1 MKLNIRNKMLL
12 GFAAVL
18 ISTVLV
24 GLFAVNQLS
33 TINAGSK
40 TMYSDQLQSVYYAQ
54 EATTNLVYMGRS
66 ILQAVVFI
74 DDPTKVS
81 EQLSEIEADKA
92 DMTKDLDSLTPLL
105 ATDQGKA
112 LLTDANTKLN
122 NYYDMLSTVSTAVK
136 AGNAADAKTKLDQLL
151 TIAVPADDALNA
163 MIDNKNSQASDL
175 AQSNDA
181 LYQSSRLILLGIIFV
196 VVILGIA
203 IAFLISL
210 GISRPLKFLV
220 EAANNMAKGDLNR
233 KMSEQKKEQLRQMK
247 DEIGDISRAFAGIR
261 LYMTAMAE
269 DAQRIAD
276 GDLTIDIRPKSETD
290 ELGIAFS
297 QMLLKMRQMVG
308 QIAESASALSM
319 ASDQLASAASQ
330 AGQATSQI
338 AKTVQQVAQGTS
350 QQADATNRTAKAME
364 QMTRAIDGVAKG
376 AMEQAKAAA
385 STTEL
390 TNQLNQVVQQ
400 VAGNADS
407 VSKNSAEAEKAAR
420 EGTATVEAT
429 IQGMHNIQAKVGL
442 SAKKVEEMGQRSD
455 QIGTIVETIDDI
467 ASQTNLLALNAAI
480 EAARAGE
487 HGKGFAVVADEVRKL
502 AERSSVATKE
512 INGLIRGIQKT
523 VAEAVQA
530 MNEGSV
536 EVEAGVR
543 QANEAGKSLS
553 NILDAAETVFKQ
565 ADQAAA
571 ASQRMNA
578 LVTEMV
584 SAADTVSSIVEEN
597 TASTEQMAAN
607 ANEVTQAIEKD
618 RKSVV

>member
-1 MKLNIRNKMLL
+1 
-12 GFAAVL
+12 
-18 ISTVLV
+18 
-24 GLFAVNQLS
+24 
-33 TINAGSK
+33 
-40 TMYSDQLQSVYYAQ
+40 
-54 EATTNLVYMGRS
+54 
-66 ILQAVVFI
+66 
-74 DDPTKVS
+74 
-81 EQLSEIEADKA
+81 
-92 DMTKDLDSLTPLL
+92 
-105 ATDQGKA
+105 
-112 LLTDANTKLN
+112 
-122 NYYDMLSTVSTAVK
+122 
-136 AGNAADAKTKLDQLL
+136 
-151 TIAVPADDALNA
+151 
-163 MIDNKNSQASDL
+163 
-175 AQSNDA
+175 
-181 LYQSSRLILLGIIFV
+181 
-196 VVILGIA
+196 
-203 IAFLISL
+203 
-210 GISRPLKFLV
+210 
-220 EAANNMAKGDLNR
+220 
-233 KMSEQKKEQLRQMK
+233 
-247 DEIGDISRAFAGIR
+247 
-261 LYMTAMAE
+261 
-269 DAQRIAD
+269 
-276 GDLTIDIRPKSETD
+276 
-290 ELGIAFS
+290 
-297 QMLLKMRQMVG
+297 MLLKMRQMVG

-502 AERSSVATKE
+502 AERSSAATKE

-523 VAEAVQA
+523 VAEAVQS
-530 MNEGSV
+530 MSEGSV

-607 ANEVTQAIEKD
+607 ANEVTQAIENIASVSEENSASAEEVSASAEEMSAQVEEVTASAQDLSDTAQQLKQLVAQFKLSGSSD
-618 RKSVV
+618 TVQPQISAVGHGKNGKSNGNGNGGGNGKISEIEPLMPFVVES